1 MKKEMDNIK
10 DPDPTGEDL
19 RQISKSRNLVEQ
31 SQNESFRSKE
41 SLFIGRISPVTERE
55 SSQRLEPPQLKINV
69 RECQDRDQDCI
80 DQLRQ
85 EHLLASAPKSRL
97 TDLSRDEIVARME
110 NWYSEKIQ
118 LLQDVPVCRTYIAT
132 DENDQ
137 PLGYAIVVAEAK
149 DDFRSE
155 RQGFLCDLAVGEQYW
170 GKGVA
175 QALIKACEDY
185 IKRMGHQFM
194 MLNVSAFNDRAIE
207 FYEKLGYV
215 EEWRM
220 MGKRLD

>member
-1 MKKEMDNIK
+1 MDNIK
-10 DPDPTGEDL
+10 DPDSTGEDL

-41 SLFIGRISPVTERE
+41 SLFIGRTSLVTERE

-69 RECQDRDQDCI
+69 RECQDHDQDFI

-170 GKGVA
+170 KKGVA

>member
-1 MKKEMDNIK
+1 MKKEMDNIR
-10 DPDPTGEDL
+10 DPDSTGEDL

-41 SLFIGRISPVTERE
+41 SLFIGRTSPVTERE

-69 RECQDRDQDCI
+69 RECQDHDQDFI

>member
-1 MKKEMDNIK
+1 MKKEMDNIR
-10 DPDPTGEDL
+10 DPDSTGEDL

-69 RECQDRDQDCI
+69 RECQDHDQDFI

-170 GKGVA
+170 VKGVA

>member
-1 MKKEMDNIK
+1 MKKEMDNIR
-10 DPDPTGEDL
+10 DPDSTGEDL

-97 TDLSRDEIVARME
+97 TDLSRDEIVA
-110 NWYSEKIQ
+110 
-118 LLQDVPVCRTYIAT
+118 
-132 DENDQ
+132 
-137 PLGYAIVVAEAK
+137 
-149 DDFRSE
+149 
-155 RQGFLCDLAVGEQYW
+155 
-170 GKGVA
+170 
-175 QALIKACEDY
+175 
-185 IKRMGHQFM
+185 
-194 MLNVSAFNDRAIE
+194 
-207 FYEKLGYV
+207 
-215 EEWRM
+215 
-220 MGKRLD
+220 

>member
-1 MKKEMDNIK
+1 MDNIR
-10 DPDPTGEDL
+10 DPDSTGEDL

-85 EHLLASAPKSRL
+85 EHLLGSAPKSRL
-97 TDLSRDEIVARME
+97 TDLSKDEIVARME

-118 LLQDVPVCRTYIAT
+118 
-132 DENDQ
+132 
-137 PLGYAIVVAEAK
+137 
-149 DDFRSE
+149 
-155 RQGFLCDLAVGEQYW
+155 
-170 GKGVA
+170 
-175 QALIKACEDY
+175 
-185 IKRMGHQFM
+185 
-194 MLNVSAFNDRAIE
+194 
-207 FYEKLGYV
+207 
-215 EEWRM
+215 
-220 MGKRLD
+220 